1 MLFFFRGTWCPN
13 CRKQMQSVAAE
24 WERIEPVAAV
34 IGIVGQDSRTT
45 EDFLARNPLPFPL
58 LPDPDREVVKQ
69 FGVFQRFSL
78 EGFRIAYPST
88 LIIDAQGIVRY
99 CYVGES
105 QFDRPDLRQILHE
118 LDVMTSQV

>member
-1 MLFFFRGTWCPN
+1 ME
-13 CRKQMQSVAAE
+13 SVAAE
-24 WERIEPVAAV
+24 WKRIEPLAAV
-34 IGIVGQDSRTT
+34 VGIVGQDSRTT

-69 FGVFQRFSL
+69 FGVFQRLSL

-88 LIIDAQGIVRY
+88 LIIDEEGIVRY

-105 QFDRPDLRQILHE
+105 QFDRPDLRQIISE
-118 LDVMTSQV
+118 LGVLRSRV